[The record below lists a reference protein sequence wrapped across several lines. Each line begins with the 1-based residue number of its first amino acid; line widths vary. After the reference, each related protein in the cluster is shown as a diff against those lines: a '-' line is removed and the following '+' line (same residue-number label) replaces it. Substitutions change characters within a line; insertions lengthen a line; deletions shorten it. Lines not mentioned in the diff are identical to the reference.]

1 MALVIDQSGK
11 ILGTTTG
18 APETG
23 ASGGAQRSKELTAA
37 RQMSKPGGALEAL
50 ASKKMTVV
58 DGSIV
63 PPGGSMGLSVAFSEP
78 GPLALRTPAE
88 ADRYGRSHLPDRAGE
103 PPLAP
108 YRVLP
113 RRDEDDPVSDMR
125 EAERKVRKLNKET
138 MDTTV
143 QMQLLQHL
151 SRMNDV
157 VVEGI
162 NNMGRSMER
171 AADHRG

>member
-11 ILGTTTG
+11 VLGTTTG
-18 APETG
+18 VPD
-23 ASGGAQRSKELTAA
+23 SGGGNGAQRSKELSAA
-37 RQMSKPGGALEAL
+37 SKMGNPGGALAAL

-63 PPGGSMGLSVAFSEP
+63 PPGGSKVLSVAFSEP
-78 GPLALRTPAE
+78 RPLALRTPAE
-88 ADRYGRSHLPDRAGE
+88 AERYGRSHLPDRAGE

-113 RRDEDDPVSDMR
+113 RREEDDPVSDMK
-125 EAERKVRKLNKET
+125 KVVQESRKLNKET
-138 MDTTV
+138 MDTQL
-143 QMQLLQHL
+143 QMQLLQHEASMTRL
-151 SRMNDV
+151 

-162 NNMGRSMER
+162 NNAGRAIER
-171 AADHRG
+171 AAHRD